1 MKEPV
6 IIIIAGIGTVVQ
18 LFLAVLIAFD
28 VPITGQQQAAITAL
42 VGAILAL
49 IVRPLVTPMSSLPPG
64 VAGEIA
70 DNKAAASAE
79 KR

>member
-6 IIIIAGIGTVVQ
+6 LVIVAGLGTVIQ
-18 LFLAVLIAFD
+18 LLMVVLIAFD

-64 VAGEIA
+64 VAGDIA
-70 DNKAAASAE
+70 DRKAANAAE
-79 KR
+79 K